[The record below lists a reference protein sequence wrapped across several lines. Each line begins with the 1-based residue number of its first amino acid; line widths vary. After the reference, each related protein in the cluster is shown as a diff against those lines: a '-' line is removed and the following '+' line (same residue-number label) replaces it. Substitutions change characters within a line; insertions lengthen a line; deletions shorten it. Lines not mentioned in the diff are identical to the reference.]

1 VAVDWLAI
9 RNDYINGGGSYRKLA
24 EKYGVSFNTLKEKA
38 VEEGWAKLKEDQH
51 HKITTRTQQKTQDK
65 LTRLVL
71 NKQELAVKLA
81 GIYASNE
88 SDINKQQKIQSIQS
102 YMRAIDTALRQLTR

>member
-1 VAVDWLAI
+1 MLLKNTRSVDMARFLLLMDEHYTSDQHI
-9 RNDYINGGGSYRKLA
+9 EKFRKLWYA
-24 EKYGVSFNTLKEKA
+24 LN
-38 VEEGWAKLKEDQH
+38 
-51 HKITTRTQQKTQDK
+51 RTIYRHEQQKTQDK

-81 GIYASNE
+81 GICT
-88 SDINKQQKIQSIQS
+88 SDDSEGNKQQKIQSIQS